1 MSRRGRKYEFRERFG
16 WMKKKILFCIN
27 SLRDG
32 GAEKILVDIVNHL
45 DPDKYDIEVRLIQKR
60 GVYFECLNSNIKL
73 SFISGKRGSF
83 GARVVSR
90 LLPTLP
96 SELLHRLFIRD
107 KYDIE
112 VAFLEG
118 YATKIV
124 AGAPKSTRKIAWVH
138 CDVTKTEWINGV
150 YKTDAG
156 FSSCYRKIDETI
168 CVSESVKEA
177 FIERF
182 GEVTKLT
189 VKYNPVDDRK
199 IRKLSCEN
207 ISLQPQKNVVTL
219 ISIGRMTPPK
229 NFIRLLTAVNNLLKQ
244 GYKIELWLLGEGEE
258 RKNLESFVKEQRI
271 HDAVTFTGYLKN
283 PYPYIRQAD
292 MYVCSSIYEG
302 FSTAATEAIVLG
314 TPVLTTDV
322 SGMREMLG
330 NSEYGLIT
338 ENDDDA
344 FENGLRKLL
353 EHPQMLA
360 HYRKMAQ
367 KRSSCFTLHNRL
379 QEIEELLEV

>member
-1 MSRRGRKYEFRERFG
+1 
-16 WMKKKILFCIN
+16 MKKKILFLIN
-27 SLRDG
+27 TLRDG

-45 DPDKYDIEVRLIQKR
+45 DPDKYDIEVRLIYTR
-60 GVYFECLNSNIKL
+60 GVYFDRLNSNIKL
-73 SFISGKRGSF
+73 SFITGKPGTF
-83 GARVVSR
+83 WATQVSR
-90 LLPTLP
+90 LLPRLS

-107 KYDIE
+107 KYDVE

-124 AGAPKSTRKIAWVH
+124 AGAPRETKKLAWVH

-156 FSSCYRKIDETI
+156 FSNCYRKIDEVI

-189 VKYNPVDDRK
+189 VKYNPVDDKK
-199 IRKLSCEN
+199 IRELSCEE
-207 ISLQPQKNVVTL
+207 IQLQPQKDVVTL
-219 ISIGRMTPPK
+219 ISIGRMTPQK
-229 NFIRLLTAVNNLLKQ
+229 KFIRLLAAVNNLLKQ
-244 GYKIELWLLGEGEE
+244 SYKIELWLLGDGEE
-258 RKNLESFVKEQRI
+258 RKDLETFVQEQGI
-271 HDAVTFTGYLKN
+271 QDAVTFTGYLKN

-292 MYVCSSIYEG
+292 LYVCSSIYEG
-302 FSTAATEAIVLG
+302 FSTAATEALVLG

-330 NSEYGLIT
+330 DSEYGLIT
-338 ENDDDA
+338 ENDDVA

-353 EHPQMLA
+353 DHPELLA

-367 KRSSCFTLHNRL
+367 KRSSYFEMTNRL
-379 QEIEELLEV
+379 REIELLF